1 MPTFKHQQQHRLWT
15 VSFFILMGC
24 FSCVTA
30 QSQPTFMPSQP
41 VVTLRTLAQIQQWQ
55 DEMNLRD
62 RIDTLQD
69 KVRTRGSQQAQA
81 ASIARGNARTDAAL
95 MPSVHLQADSA
106 GSSRRQQASY
116 KRRPALKLLS
126 VYGPAHRLS
135 AEAMDAGGN
144 LHAIEERDTVG
155 AWVVQHIRQE
165 GILLHRDGKGGA
177 DKRGI
182 FLAVGESIHEPA
194 GESGAGSA
202 TESVTAGVRP

>member
-1 MPTFKHQQQHRLWT
+1 MPTFEDPHTTGLWA
-15 VSFFILMGC
+15 VSFSVLMC
-24 FSCVTA
+24 CLSPANA
-30 QSQPTFMPSQP
+30 QTPSTPMQSSP

-69 KVRTRGSQQAQA
+69 KLRNRNTERGRMATLASPVKADIA
-81 ASIARGNARTDAAL
+81 ADG
-95 MPSVHLQADSA
+95 A
-106 GSSRRQQASY
+106 GTGRRQPIQNR
-116 KRRPALKLLS
+116 RRPALKLLS

-144 LHAIEERDTVG
+144 VHAIEERDTVG
-155 AWVVQHIRQE
+155 AWVVNHIRQE
-165 GILLHRDGKGGA
+165 GILLHRDGKGSPEM
-177 DKRGI
+177 RGI

-202 TESVTAGVRP
+202 SESVNGGVRP